1 MTVDHK
7 YCNFRSKTND
17 ELAEICKAAMEKDAY
32 GEAYHAAIHHQ
43 MLCHPMMGPE
53 QLDFFDSELPV
64 LSKILT
70 GNAAEISSDRATKV
84 NSSLSAPERMPDISM
99 PEQVQQMISTML
111 ERYGEANMAMVTL
124 MGMWVG
130 TSLSI
135 YVGSKGE
142 GCVFS
147 LINADLCKEA
157 MA

>member
-17 ELAEICKAAMEKDAY
+17 ELAEICKAAAEKDAY
-32 GEAYHAAIHHQ
+32 GEAYHAALHHQ
-43 MLCHPMMGPE
+43 LLCHPMMGPE
-53 QLDFFDSELPV
+53 QLDFFSNELPT
-64 LSKILT
+64 LSKIMT
-70 GNAAEISSDRATKV
+70 GNAEEISADRATKA
-84 NSSLSAPERMPDISM
+84 NSFLSAPDIPM
-99 PEQVQQMISTML
+99 PEQVQKMFSSIL
-111 ERYGEANMAMVTL
+111 ESYGEANMTVAALV
-124 MGMWVG
+124 GMWTG